1 MSRIVRI
8 SESDYRLKVKDLGT
22 ITLDVGNAPGKVV
35 ITGDLQVLGDTTTVD
50 TTNLTIEDNIIL
62 LNKGETGAGVT
73 EVTSGLEIDR
83 GSLANSQLLWDES
96 IDKFTTQ
103 LDTGTLVGV
112 KADSYAGDPTSNL
125 KFDMQGGAGVL
136 RITNSTDYELR
147 VLNDDDIPNKKYISD
162 YVSAVGGVATVN
174 RIFSPISATSGNEDT
189 VAIANPSNIRFFVRS
204 GGNLNLRA
212 QVTAQGVD
220 VDNINIYVD
229 TIYNKGA
236 SNLVLTAVNNQVEIN
251 GVLNLDQQVSDP
263 SVVNT
268 ASRLYSKTVTSNYE
282 LFNSGV
288 FVVNSRTSDELVVK
302 NRALLLSMLF

>member
-83 GSLANSQLLWDES
+83 GSLANSQFLWDES
-96 IDKFTTQ
+96 VDKFTAQ
-103 LDTGTLVGV
+103 LDTGSLVGI
-112 KADSYAGDPTSNL
+112 KAESYATDSTQNL
-125 KFDMQGGAGVL
+125 KFDMQNGPGVL
-136 RITNSTDYELR
+136 SILNSTDYELR
-147 VLNDDDIPNKKYISD
+147 VLNDDDIPNKRYVND
-162 YVSAVGGVATVN
+162 YVLAYDGYAVVDKM
-174 RIFSPISATSGNEDT
+174 FSPVTATSGNEDT
-189 VAIANPSNIRFFVRS
+189 LAIANPSNIRFFVRS
-204 GGNLNLRA
+204 GGALNQRA
-212 QVTAQGVD
+212 QITAQGLD
-220 VDNINIYVD
+220 VDNINVYID
-229 TIYNKGA
+229 TIYNTGA
-236 SNLVLTAVNNQVEIN
+236 NNLILSAVNNNVEID

-263 SVVNT
+263 AVVGT
-268 ASRLYSKTVTSNYE
+268 ASRVYSKTVTSNYE
-282 LFNSGV
+282 LYNSGV

>member
-73 EVTSGLEIDR
+73 EVTSGLEVDR
-83 GSLANSQLLWDES
+83 GSLANSQFLWDES
-96 IDKFTTQ
+96 VDKFTTQ

-112 KADSYAGDPTSNL
+112 KADSYAGDPSSNVR
-125 KFDMQGGAGVL
+125 FDMQNGAGVL
-136 RITNSTDYELR
+136 RVINSTDYELR
-147 VLNDDDIPNKKYISD
+147 VLNDDDIPNKKWIND
-162 YVSAVGGVATVN
+162 YVAAADGVATVN
-174 RIFSPISATSGNEDT
+174 KIFSPIDATAGNQDT
-189 VAIANPSNIRFFVRS
+189 LAIANPSNIRFFVRS
-204 GGNLNLRA
+204 GGALNQRA
-212 QVTAQGVD
+212 QVTAQGLD
-220 VDNINIYVD
+220 VDNVNIYID
-229 TIYNKGA
+229 TIYNTGA
-236 SNLVLTAVNNQVEIN
+236 NNLILTAVNNNVEID

-263 SVVNT
+263 AVVGT

-282 LFNSGV
+282 LYNSGM